1 MCLHFRFIHC
11 KRNKKKFSVTTK
23 RLQNKIAESKFALPV
38 TAIYALAA
46 CTAYGLF
53 SQQLWIQFMLLALST
68 LMMVVLNNDNALI
81 RIYSRMVSC
90 SFLVLALMGRD
101 IITDARTGLVQF
113 LYILFYFFLFRAYQ
127 NKRAVGSVFYAFMAL
142 GTAGVFFPKIL
153 FLVPVMWIVMFTNIM
168 AGSTRTLA
176 ASVLGMLLPYWFLG
190 AYCTYTGDF
199 TLLTGFA
206 DSIATFGNVLDIAD
220 MPQHTLL
227 QSGATALLAFVG
239 MIHFRRNN
247 YKDRIRT
254 RMLFEIFS
262 ISAILTI
269 AFIMLQP
276 CDVKYLMPL
285 LAVNTAPL
293 IGHYIALTKTMLT
306 NISFF
311 IILGATLLITI
322 YGICQPF

>member
-1 MCLHFRFIHC
+1 M
-11 KRNKKKFSVTTK
+11 TTK

-38 TAIYALAA
+38 TAMYALAV

-53 SQQLWIQFMLLALST
+53 TQQLWVQLALLALST

-90 SFLVLALMGRD
+90 SFLALALTGRD
-101 IITDARTGLVQF
+101 IITDARTGLVQL
-113 LYILFYFFLFRAYQ
+113 LYIMFYFFLFRAYQ

-142 GTAGVFFPKIL
+142 GAAGLFFPKIL
-153 FLVPVMWIVMFTNIM
+153 FILPVMWIVMFTNIM

-176 ASVLGMLLPYWFLG
+176 ASVIGTLLPYWFLA

-199 TLLTGFA
+199 TMLTSFA
-206 DSIATFGNVLDIAD
+206 ESIATFGNVLDIAD
-220 MPQHTLL
+220 VPQHTLL

-239 MIHFRRNN
+239 IIHFRRNN

-262 ISAILTI
+262 ISAIITI
-269 AFIMLQP
+269 AFILLQP
-276 CDVKYLMPL
+276 CDAKYLLPL
-285 LAVNTAPL
+285 LTVNAAPL

-311 IILGATLLITI
+311 IIMGAILIITI